1 MNVDDVLRDGVTGT
15 ICARDDSS
23 LPVTPVSPAATSP
36 VLTGSSECPY
46 WILKLMAEE
55 EAQKPLKERIEEKIR
70 GWIDDLAEAIE
81 GLVAPAPEPIP
92 IPIKRP

>member
-1 MNVDDVLRDGVTGT
+1 
-15 ICARDDSS
+15 
-23 LPVTPVSPAATSP
+23 
-36 VLTGSSECPY
+36 
-46 WILKLMAEE
+46 MAEE